1 MRMMP
6 IRLPSIAPSASAAL
20 LAAVAVAIAGC
31 GGLLPTPDL
40 TDPSPQGAAAAA
52 DDFGSTID
60 VSNGT
65 TLAITIVVNGRAV
78 AIVRPLA
85 AGTVKPGLLPPK
97 PWAIEARTATGRR
110 LFAFVVQPGQV
121 TRVARPDGGVEMQGA
136 GSRVDLS
143 CGRLDVT
150 VGPPML
156 GPVPGPGRPGDCVP

>member
-1 MRMMP
+1 MMP
-6 IRLPSIAPSASAAL
+6 VRLQSIPSVASIAL
-20 LAAVAVAIAGC
+20 LVIAIADAGC

-40 TDPSPQGAAAAA
+40 TDPSPAGIPAAV

-65 TLAITIVVNGRAV
+65 TLAVTILVNGRAV
-78 AIVRPLA
+78 VVVPAGRV
-85 AGTVKPGLLPPK
+85 GTVKPGLLPPK
-97 PWAIEARTATGRR
+97 PWAVEARTASGLR
-110 LFAFVVQPGQV
+110 LLAFVVGPGQV
-121 TRVARPDGGVEMQGA
+121 TRVARPDGGVELRGA

-156 GPVPGPGRPGDCVP
+156 GPAPGPGRPGDCDA